1 MMKFIALA
9 CLVVLTYIAVE
20 TERDLHRAFGRR

>member
-1 MMKFIALA
+1 MKLVALA

-20 TERDLHRAFGRR
+20 TERDLHRAFRGR

>member
-1 MMKFIALA
+1 MKLIALA
-9 CLVVLTYIAVE
+9 CLVALTYVVVE

>member
-1 MMKFIALA
+1 MIRLAALA
-9 CLVVLTYIAVE
+9 CLVALTYVIVE